1 MNLARIP
8 MQYGTVLV
16 LVALA
21 PVVIFLLD
29 RNEPAVALSIV
40 SVLLIAASYWLMF
53 SPAEGSSEGV
63 AGHAGGE

>member
-1 MNLARIP
+1 MVEISMR
-8 MQYGTVLV
+8 YGTVLV

-21 PVVIFLLD
+21 PVVVFLLD

-40 SVLLIAASYWLMF
+40 SVVLIAASYWLMF
-53 SPAEGSSEGV
+53 SPAEGSESH